1 MSDSRSIVIG
11 GLWAPP
17 GAEPADYG
25 WRHPPTGLRV
35 VASPDGGRVLVV
47 YPDGGAEEFGR
58 AVYDSQSPEVLAP
71 LRSCPTHRVGD
82 WNLPLPAGTLY
93 PLFETLD
100 VWRFV
105 PDRGNAL
112 EVSGCLD
119 RDYRIRGF
127 EPGVAPPDEEL
138 IGLIELLMPQSAR
151 DLRGWLGGSRPL
163 DPKGRPFEP
172 GIAPGP
178 RFAREFTAA
187 HDRCMR
193 KYLRGGGGFLRR
205 RCLESGHV
213 DAGRALEVLSSFS
226 AELPG
231 DPEPRDPRHVMRF
244 VEVGEKLDRRVG
256 VEVTNSSGHLGEV
269 WNCRWL
275 GWPDTSNFKKL
286 YELAH
291 E

>member
-1 MSDSRSIVIG
+1 MNESRNVEIG
-11 GLWAPP
+11 GLWAPS

-25 WRHPPTGLRV
+25 WRHPLTGLRV
-35 VASPDGGRVLVV
+35 IASPDGERVLVV
-47 YPDGGAEEFGR
+47 CPDGGEKEFGR

-71 LRSCPTHRVGD
+71 LRSCPTHRVGG
-82 WNLPLPAGTLY
+82 WGLPLPAGTLY

-105 PDRGNAL
+105 PDRGRAL

-127 EPGVAPPDEEL
+127 APGDAPPDEAL
-138 IGLIELLMPQSAR
+138 IGLIEFLMPQTVR
-151 DLRGWLGGSRPL
+151 DLRGWLGGSRPI
-163 DPKGRPFEP
+163 DPKGRPFERD
-172 GIAPGP
+172 IAPGP
-178 RFAREFTAA
+178 RFAREFTESY
-187 HDRCMR
+187 DRCMR
-193 KYLRGGGGFLRR
+193 KYLRGGGRHLRG
-205 RCLESGHV
+205 RCLESPYV
-213 DAGRALEVLSSFS
+213 DEGRALEVLSSFS

-231 DPEPRDPRHVMRF
+231 DPEPRDPQHVMRF
-244 VEVGEKLDRRVG
+244 DEAGEKLDRRV
-256 VEVTNSSGHLGEV
+256 VITVTNSSGYLGVV

-275 GWPDTSNFKKL
+275 GWPSTSNFKKL

>member
-1 MSDSRSIVIG
+1 MNESRNVKIG
-11 GLWAPP
+11 GLRAPS

-25 WRHPPTGLRV
+25 WRHPLTGLRAI
-35 VASPDGGRVLVV
+35 ASPDGERVLVV
-47 YPDGGAEEFGR
+47 YPDGGEKEFGR
-58 AVYDSQSPEVLAP
+58 AEYDSQQPEVLAP
-71 LRSCPTHRVGD
+71 LRSRPTHRVGD
-82 WNLPLPAGTLY
+82 WNLPLPAGTLF

-127 EPGVAPPDEEL
+127 GPGDAVPDEEL
-138 IGLIELLMPQSAR
+138 IGLIEFLMPQSVR
-151 DLRGWLGGSRPL
+151 DLRGWLGGSRPT
-163 DPKGRPFEP
+163 DPKGRPFEQD
-172 GIAPGP
+172 IAPGP

-187 HDRCMR
+187 YDRCMR
-193 KYLRGGGGFLRR
+193 KYLRGGGRHLRG
-205 RCLESGHV
+205 RCLESEYV
-213 DAGRALEVLSSFS
+213 DEGRALEVLSSFS

-244 VEVGEKLDRRVG
+244 DEAGEKFNRRV
-256 VEVTNSSGHLGEV
+256 VITVTNSSGYLGAV

-275 GWPDTSNFKKL
+275 GWPNASNFKKL

>member
-1 MSDSRSIVIG
+1 MNETEID
-11 GLWAPP
+11 GLWAPS

-25 WRHPPTGLRV
+25 WRHPLTGLRAI
-35 VASPDGGRVLVV
+35 ASPDGGRVLVV
-47 YPDGGAEEFGR
+47 YPDGGEKEFDRAE
-58 AVYDSQSPEVLAP
+58 YDSQSPAVLTP
-71 LRSCPTHRVGD
+71 LRSLPSHRVGD
-82 WNLPLPAGTLY
+82 WNLPLPAGTLH

-127 EPGVAPPDEEL
+127 APGDAVPDEEL
-138 IGLIELLMPQSAR
+138 IGLIEFLMPQSVD
-151 DLRGWLGGSRPL
+151 DLRGWLGGSRLL
-163 DPKGRPFEP
+163 DPRGRPFER

-178 RFAREFTAA
+178 RFAREFAAA
-187 HDRCMR
+187 HDRCVR
-193 KYLRGGGGFLRR
+193 EYLRRGGDYLRR
-205 RCLESGHV
+205 RLESEYV

-231 DPEPRDPRHVMRF
+231 DPEPRDPRHAMRF
-244 VEVGEKLDRRVG
+244 AEAGEKFDRRV
-256 VEVTNSSGHLGEV
+256 VITVTNSSGYLGVV

-275 GWPDTSNFKKL
+275 GWPNTSNFKKL